1 MLKIENLSVKIDDR
15 NILKKINLEIKN
27 GEVYTLLGPNA
38 SGKST
43 LAKVI
48 MGFPNYKIIEGKII
62 FKGKDITNLS
72 IDERSRLGISL
83 AFQHSPIIKG
93 VTLFKLLEKISKQ
106 KIDIKDFSVNPDLLE
121 REINVGFSG
130 GERKLSEMIQI
141 MSLSPSFV
149 IFDELDA
156 GLDIERL
163 EKVALVIK
171 DKLLDNGISILLI
184 THRGDILRF
193 IKPDVAH
200 IMLNG
205 KIVCSSKNW
214 KELWNM
220 IKRYGYEKCKECKG
234 CKLLS
239 G

>member
-72 IDERSRLGISL
+72 IDEISRLGISL